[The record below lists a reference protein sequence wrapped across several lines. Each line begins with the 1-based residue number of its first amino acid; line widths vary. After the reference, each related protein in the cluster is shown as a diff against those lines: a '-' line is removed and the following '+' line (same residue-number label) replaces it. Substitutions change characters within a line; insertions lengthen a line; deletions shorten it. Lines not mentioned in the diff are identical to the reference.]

1 MILGIDYGTKKIGL
15 ALGDEET
22 KITTPWR
29 VIENKSR
36 DVILQ
41 ELSKVIIDYKITR
54 IVVGEPLSSS
64 SERTPQTEITEK
76 FITFLRKNLPL
87 PVETE
92 DEFFTS
98 KEARAVVRETGHK
111 KHIVDAHAAAIIL
124 QAYLDKQ

>member
-22 KITTPWR
+22 KIATPWR

-36 DVILQ
+36 VVVLE
-41 ELSKVIIDYKITR
+41 ELVRAITDYNITC

-76 FITFLRKNLPL
+76 FITFLRKNLPI
-87 PVETE
+87 PVVTE
-92 DEFFTS
+92 NEFFTT
-98 KEARAVVRETGHK
+98 KEAKTMVRETGQK
-111 KHIVDAHAAAIIL
+111 KHTVDAHAAAIIL
-124 QAYLDKQ
+124 QAYLDK

>member
-1 MILGIDYGTKKIGL
+1 MILGIDYGIRKIGL

-22 KITTPWR
+22 KIATPWR

-36 DVILQ
+36 ASVLQ
-41 ELSKVIIDYKITR
+41 ELHRAIADYHITR

-64 SERTPQTEITEK
+64 SERTPQTELTEK
-76 FITFLRKNLPL
+76 FVFFLRKNFSF

-98 KEARAVVRETGHK
+98 KEAKTIMRETGQK

-124 QAYLDKQ
+124 QAYLDK